1 MKDELEFIIN
11 IDNDGKYKLGSVYIA
26 VDGVIKKEIKSRKVN
41 LFNYATNFAFQNNI
55 KFTKIDVDSGDYIV
69 IFEKANLIV
78 NEFQNYM
85 TYFTKIK
92 KNDKNIKNIVSKGS
106 LFGLAGAFV
115 IGGSNTISDGNSK
128 YDLNNPNIIEETET
142 VEENK
147 SYIDR
152 DVSSGITH
160 IINDNI
166 NMSNIIFDFYSDD
179 VNSNIIIYDYDDRSN
194 SECVDKARRHM
205 EIFER
210 FGEMYGIDPN
220 LLMAIMAQESGGVH
234 VTHSQNG
241 SAIGGMQIENFWY
254 DKELTAY
261 NFSTNSYENVTV
273 EENKLDDLY
282 YNVKIASMI
291 LRTCLNDFNYDIR
304 KAVQAYN
311 FGYKNMSSLGNDWT
325 VNRKNLDVGD
335 AKYFEHVFSFLPDG
349 YSLTIKKDDG
359 SSIDVILDN
368 IHSNDYKTNFS
379 K

>member
-1 MKDELEFIIN
+1 
-11 IDNDGKYKLGSVYIA
+11 
-26 VDGVIKKEIKSRKVN
+26 
-41 LFNYATNFAFQNNI
+41 
-55 KFTKIDVDSGDYIV
+55 
-69 IFEKANLIV
+69 
-78 NEFQNYM
+78 
-85 TYFTKIK
+85 
-92 KNDKNIKNIVSKGS
+92 
-106 LFGLAGAFV
+106 
-115 IGGSNTISDGNSK
+115 
-128 YDLNNPNIIEETET
+128 
-142 VEENK
+142 
-147 SYIDR
+147 
-152 DVSSGITH
+152 
-160 IINDNI
+160 
-166 NMSNIIFDFYSDD
+166 
-179 VNSNIIIYDYDDRSN
+179 
-194 SECVDKARRHM
+194 
-205 EIFER
+205 
-210 FGEMYGIDPN
+210 
-220 LLMAIMAQESGGVH
+220 
-234 VTHSQNG
+234 
-241 SAIGGMQIENFWY
+241 MQIENFWY

-368 IHSNDYKTNFS
+368 IHSNDYKTNFT